1 MTSVFDLDLPLL
13 QSDDLDR
20 LEALDLAASIAATS
34 WIARTDLGVAVL
46 HQPDVAAI
54 LRDRRF
60 HSALSK
66 IREMNGVDGPEGEF
80 FASRRPSILSME
92 GDEHTRLRRLVSPA
106 FTPAAADRHRPAMR
120 RVITELLAP
129 HLEAGRVELMAEVC
143 EPYPIPIICEVL
155 GAPAEDWRLFSEW
168 ATGIFKIFNGNL
180 AEDLPDIEAAAAAL
194 ADYIGALVEERR
206 SSPGDD
212 LLSDLIAV
220 EAEGDRLDTPDLCML
235 AEAVLMAGTD
245 TTRNQLGCLMAVL
258 ATQPDRWAEL
268 RDDRGLVPR
277 AIEESLRFLGAVRLT
292 VRVASEDVEY
302 RGVTFPAGTF
312 VTTHLAAANR
322 DPAVFVDPDELDFHS
337 TRPVEQMTFGSGIH
351 RCLGAALARAELQTS
366 LEVLLDSF
374 ATVALDG
381 PVLWKPPSFGIWG
394 PASLPLAF
402 TRA

>member
-1 MTSVFDLDLPLL
+1 M
-13 QSDDLDR
+13 
-20 LEALDLAASIAATS
+20 
-34 WIARTDLGVAVL
+34 
-46 HQPDVAAI
+46 
-54 LRDRRF
+54 
-60 HSALSK
+60 
-66 IREMNGVDGPEGEF
+66 
-80 FASRRPSILSME
+80 
-92 GDEHTRLRRLVSPA
+92 
-106 FTPAAADRHRPAMR
+106 
-120 RVITELLAP
+120 
-129 HLEAGRVELMAEVC
+129 
-143 EPYPIPIICEVL
+143 L

>member
-13 QSDDLDR
+13 SNDDLDR
-20 LEALDLAASIAATS
+20 LEALDRAEAIARET
-34 WIARTDLGVAVL
+34 WIARTDLGFAVL

-66 IREMNGVDGPEGEF
+66 IREMNGVDGPEGDF
-80 FASRRPSILSME
+80 FANRRPSILSME

-129 HLEAGRVELMAEVC
+129 HLDAGRIELVAEVC

-155 GAPAEDWRLFSEW
+155 GAPAEDWRLFSDW

-180 AEDLPDIEAAAAAL
+180 AVDLPDIEAASMAL
-194 ADYIGALVEERR
+194 AAYIADLVEERR
-206 SSPGDD
+206 GSPADD

-220 EAEGDRLDTPDLCML
+220 ESEGDRLDTPDLCML

-258 ATQPDRWAEL
+258 ATQPERWAEL
-268 RDDRGLVPR
+268 RADRSLVPR
-277 AIEESLRFLGAVRLT
+277 AIEESLRYLGAVRAT
-292 VRVASEDVEY
+292 VRVAAEDVEFK
-302 RGVTFPAGTF
+302 GVTFPAGTF
-312 VTTHLAAANR
+312 VTAHLAAANR
-322 DPAVFVDPDELDFHS
+322 DPEVFADPDELDFHS
-337 TRPVEQMTFGSGIH
+337 SRPVEQMTFGSGIH

-374 ATVALDG
+374 ATVSLDG

-402 TRA
+402 DRA